1 MSRFT
6 DVDPDTKKMINE
18 IISKDF
24 THLTQAKI
32 KMVFDQKKR
41 KSGGRY
47 QLGKMQKSNDLI
59 RYLTSREA
67 LDPEGF
73 DYLMFIDENVFEVLD
88 QLDKVRLVRHLLQ
101 YADID
106 FEAEK
111 PYKIRKEEVITW
123 YDELEY
129 NKDDPKWFERLEVI
143 AESIYNQD
151 EDTDLTTE
159 MEPETP

>member
-24 THLTQAKI
+24 SHLTQAKI
-32 KMVFDQKKR
+32 KLIFDQKKR
-41 KSGGRY
+41 KTGGRY

-88 QLDKVRLVRHLLQ
+88 SLDKVRLVRHLLQ

-143 AESIYNQD
+143 AESIYNKD
-151 EDTDLTTE
+151 EEEDLTTE
-159 MEPETP
+159 MAPDNP